1 MLNIVRKSF
10 QKIYG
15 HPVNR
20 YLVLLLGCLFFLP
33 ALAIYFSRRKNDGYH
48 LQADAI
54 RQSLTADGTAKRLQE
69 EIRQQVEKKYTF
81 FNKNKNSAEMKKEED
96 RIFTVRMKEMVE
108 YRMRREH
115 PQLREL
121 SFYSVVDE
129 LLSTN
134 GGMGAFIVLGF
145 PAFLLLLILSNS
157 YIKYIFDRV
166 LMMLFVVFGV
176 TFLVFTILYISPMDA
191 AVNVLGD
198 MATPDQVE
206 QFRVAYGLNQ
216 PYFVQLLE
224 EFKGLITFDL
234 GQSFIGGE
242 DVFTSLMNRFPI
254 TLELTIMTLI
264 LAVAIAIPSGII
276 SALKPYSA
284 LDYVI
289 MLIALLGLSIPGF
302 WFGLLLILNLSIK
315 VQLLPATF
323 VAGSWT
329 SFIMPSIVLG
339 TGLAASTARM
349 TRSSMLEII
358 KSDYIVT
365 ARAKGL
371 PKSKVIFR
379 HALGNAM
386 IPIVTVIGIQFGSML
401 GGAAV
406 TEKVFNVNGIG
417 SYIVDK
423 QFIPDTPVVI
433 AGVVYV
439 AIVVSLANL
448 FVDILYAFL
457 DPRIKAKLKSY

>member
-1 MLNIVRKSF
+1 M
-10 QKIYG
+10 
-15 HPVNR
+15 
-20 YLVLLLGCLFFLP
+20 
-33 ALAIYFSRRKNDGYH
+33 
-48 LQADAI
+48 
-54 RQSLTADGTAKRLQE
+54 
-69 EIRQQVEKKYTF
+69 
-81 FNKNKNSAEMKKEED
+81 
-96 RIFTVRMKEMVE
+96 
-108 YRMRREH
+108 
-115 PQLREL
+115 
-121 SFYSVVDE
+121 
-129 LLSTN
+129 
-134 GGMGAFIVLGF
+134 
-145 PAFLLLLILSNS
+145 
-157 YIKYIFDRV
+157 
-166 LMMLFVVFGV
+166 
-176 TFLVFTILYISPMDA
+176 FTILYISPMDA

-206 QFRVAYGLNQ
+206 QFRVAYGLDQ

-315 VQLLPATF
+315 AQLLPATF